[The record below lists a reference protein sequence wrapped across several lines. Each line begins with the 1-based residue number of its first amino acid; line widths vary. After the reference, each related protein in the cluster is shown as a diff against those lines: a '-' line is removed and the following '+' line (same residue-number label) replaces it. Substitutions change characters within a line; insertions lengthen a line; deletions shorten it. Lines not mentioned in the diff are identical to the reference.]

1 MTLLEQIWWFK
12 KYLALEHCSTRLR
25 FKLIDR
31 SKVNQDA
38 LKKVQSVI
46 V

>member
-1 MTLLEQIWWFK
+1 M
-12 KYLALEHCSTRLR
+12 LALEHCSTRLR

-38 LKKVQSVI
+38 LKKYKVL
-46 V
+46 